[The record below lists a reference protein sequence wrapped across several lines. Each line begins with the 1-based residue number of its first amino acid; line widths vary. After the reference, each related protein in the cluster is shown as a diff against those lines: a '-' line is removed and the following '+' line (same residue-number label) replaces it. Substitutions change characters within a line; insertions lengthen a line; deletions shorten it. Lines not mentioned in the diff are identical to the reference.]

1 MQAAAAQEQPSEAPR
16 PAISRATRDS
26 VNRFVST
33 LAGAFRSFYI
43 YNQDNKAFDEI
54 MQNVSKRFN
63 DAAVELKTIR
73 LMITNRSLV
82 FEAEPAGH
90 REITVFFASVLRN
103 LGYREIVFNAPLQS
117 RHFFQV
123 LHILSGK
130 EPPEAKT
137 ERLNAFIGDGEAKPI
152 TLVPVTANMLLLRL
166 TDTAISQRLEAVNQS
181 PEFLRE
187 MEHADLKNLPD
198 LFTWICVK
206 ASLLQPA
213 TASFIRNLVEATR
226 EGYFPIE
233 RFLGVMPL
241 PAKVKKRFDDGL
253 AGAPPYRARK
263 ATPLFH
269 RFVPAEQ
276 PQGRALL
283 DWSSRL
289 VSFSSDEAQLHK
301 ALKSGGA
308 VASPS
313 SDLEL
318 AQALMADGG
327 PNLILGI
334 HMLIRYMSE
343 KNPVPVQERA
353 LKIAIELWT
362 AHNDE
367 ADNPSI
373 VSLLSSLRQA
383 LCSFHNINL
392 VLFPLRTITM
402 EAPMFTDT
410 VAYFASL
417 GKSAIPPL
425 VSALDTE
432 QDRSMRKKLCAVI
445 GAVARENGAD
455 TLMGAMK
462 NASPYLLR
470 NIVMILGDLRDAGA
484 IAELG
489 PLLTHGQKI
498 VRTEAMRT
506 LCKIG
511 TPEANVALSSN
522 LLKIPDIDT
531 RQIVVDYLVQKR
543 HPRIL
548 DQMLSAAKDPA
559 GAGPW
564 RRALYTAIANHG
576 GVQAKTFLESV
587 LKEGGFLGRL
597 AGDQREDLALIK
609 SLLGRIKA

>member
-1 MQAAAAQEQPSEAPR
+1 MQTAQTPAPGSPPVNR
-16 PAISRATRDS
+16 STRDA

-33 LAGAFRSFYI
+33 LAGSFRSFYI

-63 DAAVELKTIR
+63 DAVVDIKSIKLQ
-73 LMITNRSLV
+73 ITNRSLI

-90 REITVFFASVLRN
+90 KEITVFFASVLRN
-103 LGYREIVFNAPLQS
+103 LGFREIIFTAPLQG
-117 RHFFQV
+117 RHFFQL

-130 EPPEAKT
+130 EPVEAKN
-137 ERLNAFIGDGEAKPI
+137 ERLSSFIGDGDTKPI

-166 TDTAISQRLEAVNQS
+166 TDNQISQRLEPVTA
-181 PEFLRE
+181 
-187 MEHADLKNLPD
+187 ADSDFMALLEQADPRTLPD
-198 LFTWICVK
+198 LFTWICVR
-206 ASLLQPA
+206 AERLAPF
-213 TASFIRNLVEATR
+213 TANFVRNMVEATR
-226 EGYFPIE
+226 EGFFPIE
-233 RFLGVMPL
+233 RFLALFPL
-241 PAKVKKRFDDGL
+241 PSRTKKRFEDGL
-253 AGAPPYRARK
+253 SGPPPYRARK

-269 RFVPAEQ
+269 RFLPSER
-276 PQGRALL
+276 PLKSGSL

-289 VSFSSDEAQLHK
+289 VAFSADEAQIHH

-308 VASPS
+308 VVSPT

-327 PNLILGI
+327 SNLILGI

-353 LKIAIELWT
+353 LKIAIDLWMS
-362 AHNDE
+362 AKEE

-383 LCSFHNINL
+383 LSSFNNVNL
-392 VLFPLRTITM
+392 VLFPLRNVTM
-402 EAPMFTDT
+402 ESPMFSDT

-417 GKSAIPPL
+417 GKSAIPAI
-425 VSALDTE
+425 VGSLDAE
-432 QDRSMRKKLCAVI
+432 QDRGMRKKLCAVI
-445 GAVARENGAD
+445 TAVAKENGVDSLVA
-455 TLMGAMK
+455 AMK
-462 NASPYLLR
+462 GASPFLLR
-470 NIVMILGDLRDAGA
+470 NIVMILGDIRDAQA
-484 IAELG
+484 VAELA

-511 TPEANVALSSN
+511 TPEANAALYSN
-522 LLKIPDIDT
+522 MARIPDIDN

-548 DQMLSAAKDPA
+548 DQLLMFAKDSA
-559 GAGPW
+559 SAGPW
-564 RRALYTAIANHG
+564 RRAVYTGIANFG
-576 GVQAKTFLESV
+576 GAQARTFLESV
-587 LKEGGFLGRL
+587 QKEGGFLGRL
-597 AGDQREDLALIK
+597 AGDQREDLAHIK
-609 SLLGRIKA
+609 TLLGRMKT